1 MNKISKKGYAILS
14 SILII
19 SIAVSSLC
27 LHFFSKANNSQQIS
41 TKGSE
46 TDYASI
52 ERDTSLSV
60 DSSGVLQISRNERKE
75 EKIMGKENTWT
86 IFMYLCGSNLE
97 SQYQGATTD
106 IEEILSANFNSE
118 NIQNV
123 NILIQTGGSRKW
135 HSNDISNNKIQRYK
149 VDENSDSLTLL
160 QELDNANMGNASTL
174 YDFLDWGVSNYPAE
188 HMGVIFWNHG
198 AGVSNGVCCDE
209 NYNDSSLSVHEL
221 EYTFAKLNR
230 KMTSKFEMISFDTCL
245 SGSLEYANILAP
257 YAKYMI
263 ASADIEPGDG
273 WFYTDAI
280 DYLLNNPDA
289 SGQEFGKIICDTYA
303 DYYDELSKSSGRPIN
318 YTLATYDLSKAANAC
333 IETNYLAKFLFDK
346 LNNGTSEYWELSDL
360 RSSCQKYA
368 FDNADIG
375 SIIDYLNTTDK
386 YSYNTNY
393 FKKSIDDLVI
403 YSRLSEKYA
412 ARKASA
418 ITLYTPG
425 SNLNLAEINY
435 YRNLCFSPYW
445 FRFIELMNFE
455 SQISYSRKFQPIAWE
470 SSPYFFETNFNFLN
484 YENYD
489 DIGNNINAKVNDIL
503 MSNPAYSSDGF
514 PSAWYNNID
523 IPKQPNQYGFYSR
536 QINTDMK
543 INYDNKE
550 LSSQVV
556 KEDLDKIKAVYNTIF
571 TKENDSLIC
580 LGQNNKVSYNKETGE
595 IKSNFNSEWFM
606 LPDGQL
612 LTAYI
617 VSQDDKSTVYSFPVM
632 IDDVESS
639 IRVEEINKGNGENE
653 YITLGVWDS
662 NDNEF
667 NKDNFSRGYLP
678 LNSGTA
684 IIPIYDVFNEKNET
698 YETEYGEEYIINGNF
713 EFLFG
718 KLEQGEYSLAYEIKK
733 LNDVSSY
740 SEIKDFSIN
749 NDNLTIK

>member
-1 MNKISKKGYAILS
+1 MNKINKKGYAILS
-14 SILII
+14 SVLII
-19 SIAVSSLC
+19 SIAISSLC
-27 LHFFSKANNSQQIS
+27 LHFFSKANNSQQMS
-41 TKGSE
+41 TKGSD
-46 TDYASI
+46 TDYSSI
-52 ERDTSLSV
+52 ERDTTLSV
-60 DSSGVLQISRNERKE
+60 DSSGVLQINRNEREE

-97 SQYQGATTD
+97 SQYQAATTD

-123 NILIQTGGSRKW
+123 NIIIQTGGSKKW
-135 HSNDISNNKIQRYK
+135 HSNNISNKKIQRYK
-149 VDENSDSLTLL
+149 VVEDSDSLAFI
-160 QELDNANMGNASTL
+160 QELDNSNMGNASTL

-198 AGVSNGVCCDE
+198 AEVSNGVCCDE

-221 EYTFAKLNR
+221 EYTFAKLNK

-280 DYLLNNPDA
+280 DYLLNNPD
-289 SGQEFGKIICDTYA
+289 STGQELGKIICDTYA

-368 FDNADIG
+368 FENADIG

-418 ITLYTPG
+418 ITLYTPI
-425 SNLNLAEINY
+425 SNFILAEINS

-489 DIGNNINAKVNDIL
+489 DIGNNINTEVNDIL

-617 VSQDDKSTVYSFPVM
+617 ISQDDKSTVYSFPVM
-632 IDDVESS
+632 IDNVESS
-639 IRVEEINKGNGENE
+639 IRVEEIDKGNGETE

-662 NDNEF
+662 TDNEF
-667 NKDNFSRGYLP
+667 NKDKFSRGYLP

-684 IIPIYDVFNEKNET
+684 IIPIYDVFDEKNET
-698 YETEYGEEYIINGNF
+698 YETEYGEEYIVNGNF

-749 NDNLTIK
+749 NDDLTIK

>member
-27 LHFFSKANNSQQIS
+27 LHFFSKADNSQQIS
-41 TKGSE
+41 TKGSD

-60 DSSGVLQISRNERKE
+60 DSSGVLQISRNERKD

-97 SQYQGATTD
+97 SQYQAATTD

-123 NILIQTGGSRKW
+123 NIIIETGGSKKW
-135 HSNDISNNKIQRYK
+135 YSNDISNNKIQRYK

-160 QELDNANMGNASTL
+160 QELDNANMGSASTL
-174 YDFLDWGVSNYPAE
+174 YDFLDWGISNYPAE

-221 EYTFAKLNR
+221 EYTFAKLNK

-280 DYLLNNPDA
+280 DYLLNNPD
-289 SGQEFGKIICDTYA
+289 STGQEFGKIICNTYA

-360 RSSCQKYA
+360 RSNCQKYA

-418 ITLYTPG
+418 ITLYTPV
-425 SNLNLAEINY
+425 SNFNIAEINY

-445 FRFIELMNFE
+445 LRFIELMNFE
-455 SQISYSRKFQPIAWE
+455 SQISYSRKFQPICWE

-550 LSSQVV
+550 LSSQVA
-556 KEDLDKIKAVYNTIF
+556 KEDLNKIKAVYNTIF

-580 LGQNNKVSYNKETGE
+580 LGQNNKVSYNEETGE

-617 VSQDDKSTVYSFPVM
+617 VSQDNKSTVYSFPVM

-639 IRVEEINKGNGENE
+639 IRVEEIDKGNGETE

-662 NDNEF
+662 TDNEF
-667 NKDNFSRGYLP
+667 NKDKFSRGYLP

-684 IIPIYDVFNEKNET
+684 IIPIYDVFDEKNET
-698 YETEYGEEYIINGNF
+698 YETEYGEEYIVNGNF

-749 NDNLTIK
+749 NDDLTIK